1 MKKILLAFLIGIS
14 VFSVGCKNSSARI
27 PEESN
32 TQQIN
37 PSQGVSPD
45 PNEIP
50 ENKNSKEEYGKKR
63 IKKLYE
69 ELVKKAE
76 KNESFDKKE
85 WSDFKTNYMNELKK
99 AENELNGLDSFKNID
114 VLKDLVSEY
123 DKHLNGNSNDE
134 KINELKGKIDNNIN

>member
-69 ELVKKAE
+69 ELVKKAA